1 MKMAVRRFGK
11 TLLASNRFQSI
22 AATLLYGALV
32 AVHKT
37 NRFMPESDNLVQAVD
52 GKTPVIIA
60 LWHGQQL
67 MAPFLYPRNEDVA
80 ALVSKSADAEINAR
94 VLEKAGV
101 MVIRG
106 SGGRARTQTIEKGGI
121 RALKGMLKALARGL
135 NIVMIAD
142 ISKGAPRQAGEGI
155 VTLGKL
161 SGRPIIPLAVATS
174 RYHIV
179 EKSWDKTTI
188 NLPFGRACLKLGN
201 PIHIPRDASDAE
213 VADFRQML
221 TNELNR
227 VTEKAYQAVG
237 ARA

>member
-1 MKMAVRRFGK
+1 M
-11 TLLASNRFQSI
+11 
-22 AATLLYGALV
+22 
-32 AVHKT
+32 
-37 NRFMPESDNLVQAVD
+37 D

-67 MAPFLYPRNEDVA
+67 MAPFLYPDNEDVA

-106 SGGRARTQTIEKGGI
+106 SGGRERTQTIEKGGI